1 MMDCKDYNRFNILI
15 RTDYTTHDQPH
26 YQPEEQE
33 KKVYIR
39 ESEQEPTLSVYKS
52 TQHSVS

>member
-39 ESEQEPTLSVYKS
+39 ESEQEPTLSS
-52 TQHSVS
+52 L